1 MIKEGKV
8 CVSYM
13 KMAWTECW

>member
-8 CVSYM
+8 CASYM